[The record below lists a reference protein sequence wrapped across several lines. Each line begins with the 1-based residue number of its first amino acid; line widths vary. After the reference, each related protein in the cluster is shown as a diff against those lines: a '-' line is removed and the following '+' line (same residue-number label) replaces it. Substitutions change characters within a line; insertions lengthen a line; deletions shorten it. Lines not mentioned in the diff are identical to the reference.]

1 MSEEVPSGPSIQELV
16 EIEASLRRVL
26 CLGIVRA
33 EGVAVRLDAPD
44 VWAEIDRVGS
54 ALPAREL
61 YRRTGE
67 DPTKLRPSSEA
78 LLRRILRGE
87 ALYRIN
93 SLVDLCNLCA
103 LEFLLPIG
111 LYDMDRISG
120 PVMARL
126 GIDDEGYESLGKGTY
141 TVAGRLALFDMHGPF
156 GSPTNDSKRTAITE
170 DTRHCLMV
178 IFGPGSYPAIRMDGH
193 AHAAIARLREFAQPA
208 RVEKVVLGGR

>member
-54 ALPAREL
+54 ALRAHYGGKTPGEMPGLQPAREL

-78 LLRRILRGE
+78 LLRRVLRGG
-87 ALYRIN
+87 ALSRIN
-93 SLVDLCNLCA
+93 SLVDTCNLCS

-111 LYDMDRISG
+111 LYDADRILG
-120 PVMARL
+120 PVTGRL
-126 GIDDEGYESLGKGTY
+126 GVEGEGYDSLGKGFYSVTS
-141 TVAGRLALFDMHGPF
+141 RL
-156 GSPTNDSKRTAITE
+156 
-170 DTRHCLMV
+170 
-178 IFGPGSYPAIRMDGH
+178 
-193 AHAAIARLREFAQPA
+193 
-208 RVEKVVLGGR
+208 